1 MIPKDRF
8 LSDQALLDIM
18 RLSQDATAIYCSE
31 ELHINFVNNAM
42 LAFWNKDSSIMG
54 MRLEDAVPELTVQPF
69 IGLLKDVWRTG
80 ETFEATGMPAELMSG
95 GEMQTF
101 YFDFVYRAILNENGE
116 TYCILHTASEVSER
130 IRNSKIIEYKRRKN
144 EILNEQLS
152 QMNVELLAVNEEL
165 SESNDKLLTAKNELQ
180 RANFRLFENENRL
193 RTITQQVPVGLC
205 VVKGREMLIEVA
217 NDSMLK
223 MWGLSKLE
231 VLNRPYQFVRPGADW
246 ERVSEQILEVYDS
259 GKIKSENEIVYQPLF
274 DFSGYVNGVIII
286 KYRFD
291 GLIAEEIHD

>member
-42 LAFWNKDSSIMG
+42 LAFWNKDSSVMG
-54 MRLEDAVPELTVQPF
+54 TRLEDAVPELRVQPF
-69 IGLLKDVWRTG
+69 IELLKEVWRTG
-80 ETFEATGMPAELMSG
+80 KTFEATGMPAELMSG

-116 TYCILHTASEVSER
+116 TYCILHTASEVTER
-130 IRNSKIIEYKRRKN
+130 IRNSKIIEYKRQKN
-144 EILNEQLS
+144 EVLNEQLN

-165 SESNDKLLTAKNELQ
+165 SDANEKLLTAKNELQ

-223 MWGLSKLE
+223 LWGLSKLE
-231 VLNRPYQFVRPGADW
+231 VLNRPYQFVRPGRDW
-246 ERVSEQILEVYDS
+246 EQVSEQLLEVYTS
-259 GKIKSENEIVYQPLF
+259 GKTKLEHEIVYQPLF
-274 DFSGYVNGVIII
+274 DFSGYVDGVIII
-286 KYRFD
+286 KYRFE
-291 GLIAEEIHD
+291 GLVTQEIHD